1 MNWHIPD
8 KNNCSEETY
17 IMFTAASLL
26 FEVTGMRK
34 EKKQIDKALK
44 KFDEYMEQQFM
55 DFDMEDEEMEFWQ
68 EELPFN

>member
-1 MNWHIPD
+1 
-8 KNNCSEETY
+8 
-17 IMFTAASLL
+17 
-26 FEVTGMRK
+26 MRK

-68 EELPFN
+68 EELPFS